1 MLPDGKLTQRVNFR
15 TRIRPSDPPALP
27 HSAGPRGRA
36 RKDAILIIVTG
47 ATGTLNGAT
56 VDRLLKQ
63 VPPTRVGVSVRDP
76 ERAKHLADRG
86 VRVRQ
91 GSYDDP
97 AALRHSFAD
106 AEQVLLV
113 SSNDVAADVVT
124 QHRTAIDA
132 AVAAGARRILYTSAH
147 GTGFDTPYP
156 PLAIHAATEQH
167 LAASG
172 VAWTALRNG
181 FYGDLGQLL
190 GPWQE
195 TGVIAKPADGP
206 FSWVDR
212 RDAAEAAAAILTSD
226 SPLDGPVDLTLPAP
240 VTLASFAAAAS
251 ELTGRQVH
259 RVVVDDEDWVADEM
273 ANGVPEAV
281 ARFTLSMFQAT
292 RSGHFASSDPTLA
305 RLLRRKPRGVADQL
319 ADQLAGRG

>member
-1 MLPDGKLTQRVNFR
+1 M
-15 TRIRPSDPPALP
+15 
-27 HSAGPRGRA
+27 
-36 RKDAILIIVTG
+36 IIVTG
-47 ATGTLNGAT
+47 ATGVLNGAT
-56 VDRLLKQ
+56 VDHLLKQ
-63 VPPTRVGVSVRDP
+63 VPPARIGVSVRDP

-113 SSNDVAADVVT
+113 SSSDLAADVVT

-132 AVAAGARRILYTSAH
+132 AVDAGAQRILYTSAH
-147 GTGFDTPYP
+147 GAGFDTPYP

-181 FYGDLGQLL
+181 FYGDPAQLL
-190 GPWQE
+190 GPWQQR
-195 TGVIAKPADGP
+195 GAIVMPADGP

-212 RDAAEAAAAILTSD
+212 RDAAEAAATILTTGD
-226 SPLDGPVDLTLPAP
+226 PFEGPIDLTLPES
-240 VTLASFAAAAS
+240 VTLANFAVAAS
-251 ELTGRQVH
+251 ELTGRRID
-259 RVVVDDEDWVADEM
+259 RVTVDDEKWVADEV
-273 ANGVPEAV
+273 ATGVPEAV

-292 RSGHFASSDPTLA
+292 RSGHFADSDSTLS
-305 RLLRRKPRGVADQL
+305 RLLGREPRGITDQL
-319 ADQLAGRG
+319 TDLRIE

>member
-1 MLPDGKLTQRVNFR
+1 V
-15 TRIRPSDPPALP
+15 
-27 HSAGPRGRA
+27 
-36 RKDAILIIVTG
+36 IIVTG
-47 ATGTLNGAT
+47 ATGVLNGAT
-56 VDRLLKQ
+56 VEHLLQ
-63 VPPTRVGVSVRDP
+63 RVSPNDIGVSVRDP
-76 ERAKHLADRG
+76 RRAQHLADQG

-97 AALRHSFAD
+97 EALRDSFAD

-113 SSNDVAADVVT
+113 SSSDLGADVVA
-124 QHRTAIDA
+124 QHRAAIDA
-132 AVAAGARRILYTSAH
+132 AADAGARRILYTSAH
-147 GTGFDTPYP
+147 GAGVDTPYP

-195 TGVIAKPADGP
+195 TGTIAKPADGP
-206 FSWVDR
+206 FAWVDR

-226 SPLDGPVDLTLPAP
+226 AQPDGPVDLTPTSP
-240 VTLASFAAAAS
+240 VTLADFAAAAS
-251 ELTGRQVH
+251 EMSGRPVD
-259 RVVVDDEDWVADEM
+259 RIVVDDEEWIAGEI
-273 ANGVPEAV
+273 ATGVPEQA

-292 RSGHFASSDPTLA
+292 RSGHFSHPDPALS
-305 RLLRRKPRGVADQL
+305 RLLGREPRGVAELL
-319 ADQLAGRG
+319 AEGDALPG

>member
-1 MLPDGKLTQRVNFR
+1 M
-15 TRIRPSDPPALP
+15 
-27 HSAGPRGRA
+27 
-36 RKDAILIIVTG
+36 IIVTG

-56 VDRLLKQ
+56 VEHLLKR
-63 VPPTRVGVSVRDP
+63 VPPARIGVSVRDP

-86 VRVRQ
+86 IRVRQ
-91 GSYDDP
+91 GSYDQP

-113 SSNDVAADVVT
+113 SSSDATADVVA

-147 GTGFDTPYP
+147 GTGSDTPYP
-156 PLAIHAATEQH
+156 PLAIHAATEEH

-190 GPWQE
+190 GPWQS

-206 FSWVDR
+206 FGWVDR
-212 RDAAEAAAAILTSD
+212 RDAAEAAATILAGD
-226 SPLDGPVDLTLPAP
+226 SPVDGAVDLTPPSP
-240 VTLASFAAAAS
+240 VTLADFASVAS
-251 ELTGRQVH
+251 ALTGRHVD
-259 RVVVDDEDWVADEM
+259 RVVVDDEKWVADEV
-273 ANGVPEAV
+273 ANGAPEAV

-292 RSGHFASSDPTLA
+292 RSGHFAQSDPTLS
-305 RLLRRKPRGVADQL
+305 RLLGREPHSVADQL
-319 ADQLAGRG
+319 AEQLAG

>member
-1 MLPDGKLTQRVNFR
+1 M
-15 TRIRPSDPPALP
+15 
-27 HSAGPRGRA
+27 
-36 RKDAILIIVTG
+36 IIVTG
-47 ATGTLNGAT
+47 ATGALNGAT
-56 VDRLLKQ
+56 VEHLLKR
-63 VPPTRVGVSVRDP
+63 VPPSRVGVSVRDP
-76 ERAKHLADRG
+76 GRARHLADQG

-97 AALRHSFAD
+97 VALRHSFAD

-113 SSNDVAADVVT
+113 SSNDVTADVVT

-132 AVAAGARRILYTSAH
+132 AVEAGARRILYTSAH

-156 PLAIHAATEQH
+156 PLGIHAATEEH

-190 GPWQE
+190 GPWQS

-212 RDAAEAAAAILTSD
+212 RDAAEAAATILAGE
-226 SPLDGPVDLTLPAP
+226 SPFDGPVDMTLPAP
-240 VTLASFAAAAS
+240 VTLDDFASAAS
-251 ELTGRQVH
+251 ELTGRRVR
-259 RVVVDDEDWVADEM
+259 RVVVDDEEWVANEV
-273 ANGVPEAV
+273 ASGVPEAA

-292 RSGHFASSDPTLA
+292 RTDFFAGSDRTLSV
-305 RLLRRKPRGVADQL
+305 LLGREPRGIAEQL
-319 ADQLAGRG
+319 ADQGAG

>member
-1 MLPDGKLTQRVNFR
+1 M
-15 TRIRPSDPPALP
+15 
-27 HSAGPRGRA
+27 
-36 RKDAILIIVTG
+36 IIATG

-56 VDRLLKQ
+56 VDHLLQRVPAARL
-63 VPPTRVGVSVRDP
+63 GASVRDP
-76 ERAKHLADRG
+76 ARARHLADRG
-86 VRVRQ
+86 VRVRR
-91 GSYDDP
+91 GSYEDP
-97 AALRHSFAD
+97 VALRRSFAD

-113 SSNDVAADVVT
+113 SSSDIGADVVA

-132 AVAAGARRILYTSAH
+132 AAAVGARRILYTSTCGA
-147 GTGFDTPYP
+147 GFETPYP

-195 TGVIAKPADGP
+195 TGTIAKPADGP

-212 RDAAEAAAAILTSD
+212 RDAAEAAAAILAGD
-226 SPLDGPVDLTLPAP
+226 AAFDGPVDLVPSSP
-240 VTLASFAAAAS
+240 VTLADFAAAAS
-251 ELTGRQVH
+251 ELSGRH
-259 RVVVDDEDWVADEM
+259 IERVVVDDEDWVAGEM
-273 ANGVPEAV
+273 ANGTPEGA

-292 RSGHFASSDPTLA
+292 RGGHFAHADPTLVQ
-305 RLLRRKPRGVADQL
+305 LLGREPRSIADQL
-319 ADQLAGRG
+319 ADQNIG

>member
-1 MLPDGKLTQRVNFR
+1 M
-15 TRIRPSDPPALP
+15 
-27 HSAGPRGRA
+27 
-36 RKDAILIIVTG
+36 IIVTG

-56 VDRLLKQ
+56 VEHLLKRL
-63 VPPTRVGVSVRDP
+63 PAARVGVSVRDP
-76 ERAKHLADRG
+76 ERARHLADRG

-91 GSYDDP
+91 GTYDDP
-97 AALRHSFAD
+97 VALRHSFAD

-113 SSNDVAADVVT
+113 SSNDTAADVVA
-124 QHRTAIDA
+124 QHRRAIDA

-156 PLAIHAATEQH
+156 PLAIHAASEDH
-167 LAASG
+167 LATSG

-190 GPWQE
+190 GPWQT

-212 RDAAEAAAAILTSD
+212 RDAAEAAAAIVAGD
-226 SPLDGPVDLTLPAP
+226 APFDGPVDLTLPSP
-240 VTLASFAAAAS
+240 VTLADFASAAS
-251 ELTGRQVH
+251 ELTGR
-259 RVVVDDEDWVADEM
+259 RVDRIVVDDEQWIADEM
-273 ANGVPEAV
+273 ANGTPEAI

-292 RSGHFASSDPTLA
+292 RSGHFAQPDSTLS
-305 RLLRRKPRGVADQL
+305 RLLGREPRSVVEQL
-319 ADQLAGRG
+319 AAQIAGRLH